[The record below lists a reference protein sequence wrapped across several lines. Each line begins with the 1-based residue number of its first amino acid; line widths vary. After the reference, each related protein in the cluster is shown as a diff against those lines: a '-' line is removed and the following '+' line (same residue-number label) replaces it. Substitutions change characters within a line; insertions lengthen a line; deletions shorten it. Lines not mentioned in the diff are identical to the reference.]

1 MDNPVLATARP
12 LALDNPSILWT
23 ILPRA
28 RRPILS
34 CQSCCGTVVIVGAI
48 VRNSRTHMAEP
59 DEGEAFWRERF
70 DMTGAEPWTWL
81 FRARGLRRSATALYR
96 RFEEENE
103 RLLERAHGGD
113 AQALGKAKEYDLIPS
128 CLLLAALA
136 IENLIKGVLVR
147 VQPDTFRDGQL
158 PTVLNDHDL
167 ERLCDRAGIPVTE
180 PDERELLD
188 ELTDGFGELWSTAY

>member
-1 MDNPVLATARP
+1 
-12 LALDNPSILWT
+12 
-23 ILPRA
+23 
-28 RRPILS
+28 
-34 CQSCCGTVVIVGAI
+34 
-48 VRNSRTHMAEP
+48 MAEP

-158 PTVLNDHDL
+158 PKVLNDHDL